1 MIGLIFD
8 IMLILFVAISV
19 LLIYSLL
26 MINIETKTFEIGVMR
41 LVGLSKGGFI
51 AMIAV
56 QAVMFVL
63 PSVISAFAS
72 VLPVMWAIFSK
83 LQGTKAEW
91 SSQIIPD
98 VGALLQGLFVGLL
111 VPALSAIIPIKR
123 ALSKSLS
130 NSLNVARNQTEG
142 IIYTIENGDKD

>member
-1 MIGLIFD
+1 MQITSFAILMIGLIFD
-8 IMLILFVAISV
+8 IMLILFVAISC

-26 MINIETKTFEIGVMR
+26 MINIETKTFDIGVMR

-51 AMIAV
+51 VMIAV

-98 VGALLQGLFVGLL
+98 VGALL
-111 VPALSAIIPIKR
+111 
-123 ALSKSLS
+123 
-130 NSLNVARNQTEG
+130 
-142 IIYTIENGDKD
+142 